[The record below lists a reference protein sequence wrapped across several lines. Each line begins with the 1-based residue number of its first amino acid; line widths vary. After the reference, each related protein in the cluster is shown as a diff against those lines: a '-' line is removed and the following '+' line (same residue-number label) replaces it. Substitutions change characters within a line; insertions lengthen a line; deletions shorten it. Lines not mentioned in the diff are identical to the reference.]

1 MFKETFT
8 AAEFAKI
15 LIELNG
21 ITDSALN
28 ILKVIQVRPRSKDDL
43 EALRVKIDS
52 IKTLTLN
59 VALQSNSNQ

>member
-8 AAEFAKI
+8 AAEVAKI

-28 ILKVIQVRPRSKDDL
+28 ILKVIQVRPRSRDDL

>member
-8 AAEFAKI
+8 AAEVAKI

-28 ILKVIQVRPRSKDDL
+28 ILKVIQVRPRSKDNL

>member
-8 AAEFAKI
+8 AAEVAKI